1 MTAITRIDRIALC
14 TRCKQPRLEGHTN
27 CNCHQDHPDPC
38 FREDYEEL
46 AGHLAHVQ
54 RIAGDNG
61 DLAMQ
66 LAGRLAEIAEIAA
79 SVPPHADSGRE
90 WARVTT
96 LASTGILP

>member
-14 TRCKQPRLEGHTN
+14 TRCKQPRL
-27 CNCHQDHPDPC
+27 HQDHPDPC

-46 AGHLAHVQ
+46 ANHLAHVQ